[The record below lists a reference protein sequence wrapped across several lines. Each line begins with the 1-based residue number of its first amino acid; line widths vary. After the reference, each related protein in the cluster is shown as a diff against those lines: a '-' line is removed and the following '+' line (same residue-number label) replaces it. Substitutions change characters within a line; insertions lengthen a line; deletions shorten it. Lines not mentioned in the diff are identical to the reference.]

1 MPRRSLDPKDYPPAG
16 GVWTYEEYMKL
27 PVESTRYEVIAG
39 ELYITPPPP
48 TRHQVAVTKLL
59 IPMFRWADEE
69 GGLGALFPGPLD
81 VLFGDNDFIEPD
93 GIFVRR
99 DRAEIIKDHGIEGVP
114 DLIVECVAPE
124 TAERDRGLK
133 RDRYAFFGVPEYWVF
148 DADQRTLEIYRN
160 NGTVFHEP
168 EVVRDR
174 WPWQPVP
181 DGPVLEL
188 NLIEILE
195 RYEVSKQFFEP
206 FMLQWRAAMGP
217 LSATSTSSTH
227 PTDRG

>member
-1 MPRRSLDPKDYPPAG
+1 MPRPSLDPNDCQPAG
-16 GVWTYEEYMKL
+16 GVWTCEEYMKL
-27 PVESTRYEVIAG
+27 PVEATRYEVIAG
-39 ELYITPPPP
+39 QLYITPPPP

-59 IPMFRWADEE
+59 IPMFTWADEE
-69 GGLGALFPGPLD
+69 GGLGIMFRGPLD
-81 VLFGDNDFIEPD
+81 VLFGEGDFIEPD

-99 DRAEIIKDHGIEGVP
+99 DRVEIIKEHGIEGVP

-148 DADQRTLEIYRN
+148 DADNRTLEIYRN
-160 NGTVFHEP
+160 DGRSFHEP

-174 WPWQPVP
+174 WTWQPLP

-188 NLIEILE
+188 DLIKILE
-195 RYEVSKQFFEP
+195 RYEESKKFFEP
-206 FMLQWRAAMGP
+206 FMLQWRAAMERP
-217 LSATSTSSTH
+217 SASSTSSTD
-227 PTDRG
+227 PIDRG

>member
-1 MPRRSLDPKDYPPAG
+1 MPRRSLDPKDYQPAVG
-16 GVWTYEEYMKL
+16 RWTYEEYMKL

-48 TRHQVAVTKLL
+48 VRHQVAMGKLL
-59 IPMFRWADEE
+59 MSMYRADEE
-69 GGLGALFPGPLD
+69 LGLGILFPGPLD
-81 VLFGDNDFIEPD
+81 VIFQEGDFIEPD
-93 GIFVRR
+93 IIFVRR

-133 RDRYAFFGVPEYWVF
+133 RERYAFFGVPEYWVF

-160 NGTVFHEP
+160 DETAADQR
-168 EVVRDR
+168 VRDR
-174 WPWQPVP
+174 WTWQPAP

-195 RYEVSKQFFEP
+195 RYEESKQFFEP
-206 FMLQWRAAMGP
+206 FMLQWRAAMERLRASP
-217 LSATSTSSTH
+217 TSSSTDQI
-227 PTDRG
+227 DRG